1 MQWASLSDVPQMD
14 TSPKFGTEQGFNILN
29 TILVTS
35 PKISELHKVGYL
47 LDIQNI
53 GHSKRKVG
61 YLLDIRNIGHS
72 KFDIQILV
80 K

>member
-1 MQWASLSDVPQMD
+1 MHSQTTVSTYLYPLYVTQKDTKPERSIWMWIRTVFDIGLSL
-14 TSPKFGTEQGFNILN
+14 F
-29 TILVTS
+29 
-35 PKISELHKVGYL
+35 
-47 LDIQNI
+47 DIR
-53 GHSKRKVG
+53 RKVG

>member
-1 MQWASLSDVPQMD
+1 MAYRVIFQ
-14 TSPKFGTEQGFNILN
+14 
-29 TILVTS
+29 
-35 PKISELHKVGYL
+35 LHKVGYL

>member
-1 MQWASLSDVPQMD
+1 M
-14 TSPKFGTEQGFNILN
+14 
-29 TILVTS
+29 
-35 PKISELHKVGYL
+35 
-47 LDIQNI
+47 LDLCKNAGLRICNGRLGKNCDKNYTFYCRRGRSVVLEIQNI

>member
-1 MQWASLSDVPQMD
+1 MHSRTTVSTYLYQLYVTQKDTKPERSIWMWIRTVFDIGLSL
-14 TSPKFGTEQGFNILN
+14 F
-29 TILVTS
+29 
-35 PKISELHKVGYL
+35 
-47 LDIQNI
+47 DI
-53 GHSKRKVG
+53 RREVG

>member
-1 MQWASLSDVPQMD
+1 MAGGPISGLLLILILISYY
-14 TSPKFGTEQGFNILN
+14 NIVAYNIWKVGL
-29 TILVTS
+29 LFS
-35 PKISELHKVGYL
+35 QLHKVGFL

-61 YLLDIRNIGHS
+61 YLLDIQNIGHS
-72 KFDIQILV
+72 KFDIQILM